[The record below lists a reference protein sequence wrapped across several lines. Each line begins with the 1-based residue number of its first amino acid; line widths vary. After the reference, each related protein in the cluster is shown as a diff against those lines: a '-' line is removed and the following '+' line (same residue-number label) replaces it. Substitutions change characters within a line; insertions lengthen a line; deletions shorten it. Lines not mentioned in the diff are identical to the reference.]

1 MISSSSVSHLLVP
14 KSFQHRQLFS
24 AWKAKKSPCLIPA
37 SSSPQKGK
45 KKKKYCIFTSLK
57 VKAIDELIPC
67 EKPLSFW
74 ITVSFVFIGN
84 KTNKP

>member
-1 MISSSSVSHLLVP
+1 MISSSSVSRLLVP

-24 AWKAKKSPCLIPA
+24 AWKAKKITMFDTSIFL
-37 SSSPQKGK
+37 SSER
-45 KKKKYCIFTSLK
+45 KKKKYCLFASLK
-57 VKAIDELIPC
+57 VKAIDELIHC